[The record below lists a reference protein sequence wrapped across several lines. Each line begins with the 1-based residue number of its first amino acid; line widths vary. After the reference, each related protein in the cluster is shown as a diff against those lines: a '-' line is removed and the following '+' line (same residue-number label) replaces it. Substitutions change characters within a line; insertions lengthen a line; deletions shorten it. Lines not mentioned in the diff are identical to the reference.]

1 MRYNAAPCPP
11 LLNTALS
18 DGGHGAALCG
28 LKVRVVSPRLC
39 PPYKPSDNRIQLC
52 RPGRAQRE
60 PGSPPARGRQPRGSG
75 GLLSLT
81 AQPRYTALNGD
92 KPMGD
97 MRLIVAGAG
106 GRMGRTL
113 IHAIA
118 ATDGAPRAGA
128 VPAKGAPPIRRD
140 ARARPGP
147 RPNHAA
153 GR

>member
-18 DGGHGAALCG
+18 DGGHGAALCR

-81 AQPRYTALNGD
+81 AQPRYTALNGA

-106 GRMGRTL
+106 ARMGRTL
-113 IHAIA
+113 LHAIA
-118 ATDGAPRAGA
+118 A
-128 VPAKGAPPIRRD
+128 
-140 ARARPGP
+140 
-147 RPNHAA
+147 A
-153 GR
+153 GRGALSGPIEAKEPAGL